1 MTHRTPRI
9 LLIPAVDQLVRGI
22 IAAILCS
29 VFSVGL
35 GADSGPI
42 IPRGNGD
49 SCVAPNDEMRR
60 NHMKFIMHQRDET
73 VLKGIR
79 DEPFSLSECV
89 NCHAQHDTEGAPVR
103 IDQEGQFCQSCHA
116 YAAVR
121 IDCFTCHR
129 ALPDDAEGDRMS
141 QKQQ

>member
-1 MTHRTPRI
+1 MI
-9 LLIPAVDQLVRGI
+9 LKAPKFFLELIGLVV
-22 IAAILCS
+22 LTS
-29 VFSVGL
+29 VCAMVL
-35 GADSGPI
+35 AADSGPT
-42 IPRGNGD
+42 IPRGKGD

-89 NCHAQHDTEGAPVR
+89 ECHAQHDSSGQPIR

-116 YAAVR
+116 FAAVSM
-121 IDCFTCHR
+121 DCFSCHR
-129 ALPDDAEGDRMS
+129 AVPDDVESGQAA
-141 QKQQ
+141 Q